1 MKQHKIR
8 LGHPDDDLNAIIQI
22 ADEDIQK
29 RHSPL
34 ALRRGAETL
43 SLALASSLEKLAGR
57 SIKSAGEQRAVLAR
71 LGRYNRKL
79 PRVFSELKARL
90 HGECFHQA
98 RCSIKTLLEAKGSVE
113 TFIKTLP
120 PRLP

>member
-1 MKQHKIR
+1 MKRRKIH
-8 LGHPDDDLNAIIQI
+8 LGHPDDDLNKIIQV

-29 RHSPL
+29 PHSPI

-43 SLALASSLEKLAGR
+43 YLALASSLEKLAGKAIR
-57 SIKSAGEQRAVLAR
+57 SAGEQRAVLAR

-79 PRVFSELKARL
+79 PRVFSELKTRL
-90 HGECFHQA
+90 HSDCFHQA

-113 TFIKTLP
+113 TFIRTLP